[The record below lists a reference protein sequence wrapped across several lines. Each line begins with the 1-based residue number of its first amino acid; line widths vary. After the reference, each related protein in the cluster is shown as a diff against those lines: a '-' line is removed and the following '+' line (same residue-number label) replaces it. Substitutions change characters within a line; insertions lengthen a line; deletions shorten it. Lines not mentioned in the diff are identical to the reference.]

1 MTSVR
6 KFTTCVTALLI
17 LGLPS
22 GVAST
27 ADDPQSL
34 FDEAREAFN
43 GSDIEKAESTIE
55 SLRDLLDADPGWD
68 PDGSFAKV
76 LLPKL
81 EARMSRTRAA
91 IAELNTLPERA
102 REERSAPQPSEDPQD
117 LAPYLGWATG
127 RVDRT
132 RDHMNRIAETLP
144 AGAERCAVVQSESYA
159 RAAKLVETEI
169 LPDVTNSLQ
178 VRVDDLLDGD
188 ERTRALKT
196 RLDSLK
202 REVVTSSVE
211 REGLQ
216 VELETARA
224 MHDAY
229 QRALIE
235 FIGQDPE
242 VAEASASPDSDE
254 LAFALALR
262 VRDRHAEVR
271 MLEQQTLLE
280 KTLRLEE
287 LERLRLANAAS
298 IAEGSRDITGRIEAL
313 QAAVERVPLA
323 EDAMLDPS
331 MGWFSCCMSVCRR

>member
-1 MTSVR
+1 M
-6 KFTTCVTALLI
+6 
-17 LGLPS
+17 
-22 GVAST
+22 
-27 ADDPQSL
+27 L
-34 FDEAREAFN
+34 FSEAREAFDR
-43 GSDIEKAESTIE
+43 GDIERAESTIG
-55 SLRDLLDADPGWD
+55 SLRDLLDAHPGWD

-76 LLPKL
+76 LLPEL
-81 EARMSRTRAA
+81 EARMSRAQTA

-102 REERSAPQPSEDPQD
+102 REERSAPQSSEDPQD

-127 RVDRT
+127 RMDRT

-144 AGAERCAVVQSESYA
+144 AGPERCAVVQSDSYA
-159 RAAKLVETEI
+159 RAAQLVETEI

-178 VRVDDLLDGD
+178 ARVDGLLEGD

-224 MHDAY
+224 MHEAY

-235 FIGQDPE
+235 FIGQDPD
-242 VAEASASPDSDE
+242 VAETPTSPDSDE
-254 LAFALALR
+254 LAFVLAQR

-271 MLEQQTLLE
+271 TLEQQTLLE
-280 KTLRLEE
+280 RTLRLEE
-287 LERLRLANAAS
+287 LERLRLANTAS
-298 IAEGSRDITGRIEAL
+298 VAEGSQDIKGRIEAL
-313 QAAVERVPLA
+313 QAAVEGVPLA
-323 EDAMLDPS
+323 EDAMLDTS